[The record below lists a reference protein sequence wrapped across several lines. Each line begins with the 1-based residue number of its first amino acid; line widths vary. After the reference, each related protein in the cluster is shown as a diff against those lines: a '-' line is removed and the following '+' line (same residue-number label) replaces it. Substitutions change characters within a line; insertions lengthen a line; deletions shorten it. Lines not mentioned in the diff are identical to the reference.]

1 MSVQAPCDAA
11 AGLPA
16 RLGQSSERGRGPA
29 SSPTGGQDGA
39 DRRAAEALAARTDWP
54 ALYDLD
60 RLAVNEVPVVA
71 AVYHDDMYVDREH
84 ALAAAGA
91 VRGLRTWVTDA
102 YAHDGVR
109 ADAAV
114 LDRLI
119 AMSRGEA

>member
-1 MSVQAPCDAA
+1 MLIGRVPLGFRQFDED
-11 AGLPA
+11 PA
-16 RLGQSSERGRGPA
+16 LVPLRG
-29 SSPTGGQDGA
+29 
-39 DRRAAEALAARTDWP
+39 AAEALAARTDWP

-60 RLAVNEVPVVA
+60 RLAANEVPVVA

-84 ALAAAGA
+84 ALATADA

-119 AMSRGEA
+119 AMARDGA